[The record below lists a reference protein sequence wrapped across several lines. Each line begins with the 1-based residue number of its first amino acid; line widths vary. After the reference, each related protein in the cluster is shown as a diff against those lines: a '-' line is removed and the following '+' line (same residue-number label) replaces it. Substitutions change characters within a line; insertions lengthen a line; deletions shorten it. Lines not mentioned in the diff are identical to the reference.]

1 METKQ
6 EHRYTGLMIAHLK
19 GLLVSTGLD
28 SAVIDVGGV
37 GYLVGMSSRS
47 LSALGSVGGAV
58 TVHTEMLVGEEFI
71 RLVGFASEAERDWFR
86 LLTGVQ
92 GVGARVA
99 LAILSALEPSDLH
112 RAIAAQDKAMVARAN
127 GVGPK
132 LAERIV
138 RELKD
143 KVGAIATG
151 SFAIGLD
158 ASGAAIPAATGVQA
172 DALSALASLGFKP
185 GEASIAVSAALDE
198 LGESAS
204 LDALVRLALRK
215 AAK

>member
-1 METKQ
+1 
-6 EHRYTGLMIAHLK
+6 MIAHLK
-19 GLLVSTGLD
+19 GRLDATGID
-28 SAVIDVGGV
+28 HAVIDVGGV
-37 GYLVGMSSRS
+37 GYLVGASSRT
-47 LSALGSVGGAV
+47 LAALGALGEACM
-58 TVHTEMLVGEEFI
+58 VHTEMLVAEDFI
-71 RLVGFASEAERDWFR
+71 RLVGFASAAERDWFR

-99 LAILSALEPSDLH
+99 LAILSAIEPADLS

-143 KVGAIATG
+143 KVGGIAVPLGATAIA
-151 SFAIGLD
+151 APV
-158 ASGAAIPAATGVQA
+158 GAGA
-172 DALSALASLGFKP
+172 D
-185 GEASIAVSAALDE
+185 AVSALLN
-198 LGESAS
+198 LGFRPAEASAAVAAAETDLGDGAT

>member
-1 METKQ
+1 
-6 EHRYTGLMIAHLK
+6 MIAHLK
-19 GLLVSTGLD
+19 GRLDATGID
-28 SAVIDVGGV
+28 HAVVDVGGV
-37 GYLVGMSSRS
+37 GYLVGASTRTLASI
-47 LSALGSVGGAV
+47 GPVGEAV
-58 TVHTEMLVGEEFI
+58 MLHTEMLVAEDFI
-71 RLVGFASEAERDWFR
+71 RLVGFATASERDWFR

-99 LAILSALEPSDLH
+99 LAILSALDPAELS

-143 KVGAIATG
+143 KIGGV
-151 SFAIGLD
+151 AIGG
-158 ASGAAIPAATGVQA
+158 ASPIVPSGAGA
-172 DALSALASLGFKP
+172 D
-185 GEASIAVSAALDE
+185 AVSAMLNLGFRPAEANAAVASAEEE
-198 LGESAS
+198 LGVGAT

>member
-1 METKQ
+1 
-6 EHRYTGLMIAHLK
+6 MIAHLK
-19 GLLVSTGLD
+19 GRLEATGVD
-28 SAVIDVGGV
+28 HAVIDVGGV
-37 GYLVGMSSRS
+37 GYLVGASSRT
-47 LSALGSVGGAV
+47 LAAIGPVGEAA
-58 TVHTEMLVGEEFI
+58 TLFTEMLVAEDFI
-71 RLVGFASEAERDWFR
+71 RLVGFASASERDWFR

-99 LAILSALEPSDLH
+99 LAILSALEPADVA
-112 RAIAAQDKAMVARAN
+112 RAVATQDKATVARAN

-143 KVGAIATG
+143 KVGAVPVGPA
-151 SFAIGLD
+151 AIGQAMPAR
-158 ASGAAIPAATGVQA
+158 ASS
-172 DALSALASLGFKP
+172 D
-185 GEASIAVSAALDE
+185 AVSALLNLGFRPAEAASAVAAAEEE
-198 LGESAS
+198 LGATAS

>member
-1 METKQ
+1 
-6 EHRYTGLMIAHLK
+6 MIAHLK
-19 GLLVSTGLD
+19 GLLAATGLD

-37 GYLVGMSSRS
+37 GYLVGMSARS
-47 LSALGSVGGAV
+47 LSALGRVGEAV

-92 GVGARVA
+92 GVGAKVA
-99 LAILSALEPSDLH
+99 LAILSALEPGDLQ
-112 RAIAAQDKAMVARAN
+112 RAVAGQDKAMVARAN

-143 KVGAIATG
+143 KVGALATG
-151 SFAIGLD
+151 PLPVGGVG
-158 ASGAAIPAATGVQA
+158 GAALAGGGVQA
-172 DALSALASLGFKP
+172 DSLAALAALGFKP
-185 GEASIAVSAALDE
+185 GEASVAVAAALDE
-198 LGESAS
+198 LGETAT

-215 AAK
+215 AAR

>member
-1 METKQ
+1 
-6 EHRYTGLMIAHLK
+6 MIAHLK
-19 GLLVSTGLD
+19 GRLHSTGID

-37 GYLVGMSSRS
+37 GYLVGA
-47 LSALGSVGGAV
+47 SAKTLASIGPVGEAV
-58 TVHTEMLVGEEFI
+58 MLHTEMLVGEDFI
-71 RLVGFASEAERDWFR
+71 RLAGFATAAERDWFR

-99 LAILSALEPSDLH
+99 LAILSTLDPAELA
-112 RAIAAQDKAMVARAN
+112 RAIGAQDKAMVARAN

-143 KVGAIATG
+143 AAGGVVVGAGVAVAAPKG
-151 SFAIGLD
+151 
-158 ASGAAIPAATGVQA
+158 ASA
-172 DALSALASLGFKP
+172 D
-185 GEASIAVSAALDE
+185 AVSALLNLGFRPAEASAAVAAAEEE
-198 LGESAS
+198 LGAGAG